1 MRSLRH
7 AAKLFGSGVVVG
19 ALIVVAGCV
28 WLKYRPSLP
37 AVLGQP
43 TDRVAGIPT
52 ETKPCTQVQALAP
65 KAKKKLGLPDPIQ
78 KDEQASVLTA
88 VDVPRTDHP
97 LIATAL
103 LHRDTGIGEIYFTPQ
118 PLPWLDFNRR
128 ATLGIAYGFKNNA
141 TGFVAR
147 AYTKLDLLQ
156 IKRLH
161 AGLLA
166 DVDNAGGWYGG
177 GYAELRW

>member
-1 MRSLRH
+1 MIRDIRLCAVAFIAGLLV
-7 AAKLFGSGVVVG
+7 AAGIC
-19 ALIVVAGCV
+19 A
-28 WLKYRPSLP
+28 WMKYRPSLP

-43 TDRVAGIPT
+43 TDRVAATHT

-128 ATLGIAYGFKNNA
+128 TTLGVAYGFKNNA